1 MNVYWSKLDVNDVN
15 YIVAATEQGLCYIDV
30 NDDVE
35 ELERWCSKHIEQA
48 ELIKSDAELQSY
60 IEQLLQYWNGE
71 RSSFDCPLDLRGTTF
86 QQRVWDAL
94 KAIPYGKTVSYLD
107 IAVSVGN
114 RAAVRAVGGA
124 IGKNPVMIVVPCHR
138 VIGSNG
144 KLTGF
149 SAGGLGMKEK
159 LLSHEQA
166 CSDAAH

>member
-1 MNVYWSKLDVNDVN
+1 WSSDV
-15 YIVAATEQGLCYIDV
+15 
-30 NDDVE
+30 
-35 ELERWCSKHIEQA
+35 CS
-48 ELIKSDAELQSY
+48 SDL
-60 IEQLLQYWNGE
+60 
-71 RSSFDCPLDLRGTTF
+71 CPLDLRGTTF

-94 KAIPYGKTVSYLD
+94 KTIPYGKTVSYLD

-149 SAGGLGMKEK
+149 SAGGIGMKEK

-166 CSDAAH
+166 CSEAAH